1 MKKFI
6 CVTFILTTL
15 MTLVFGISAQA
26 AVEQPISFLQDDTE
40 WGSESY
46 SIVGSRSQTIATSG
60 CGPTSMAMV
69 LNYYVDETITPLQTS
84 IFALEN
90 NHRTRYDGTSWAY
103 FGDMAN
109 EYDLEFLQTASSVE
123 ALEWM
128 KKQEDPL
135 VICSMGPG
143 LWTSAGHFIVLWD
156 VEDGVAHINDPASTK
171 KSRTENSYNYM
182 ASQCKQYFCFNKPLP
197 KEELIQEVSVE
208 SSIITLDKSSLETLS
223 TIKNETEE
231 DKDFLQL
238 LPFNK
243 NNSYLFQ
250 NYS

>member
-1 MKKFI
+1 M
-6 CVTFILTTL
+6 TL
-15 MTLVFGISAQA
+15 MCGISAQA
-26 AVEQPISFLQDDTE
+26 AVEQPISFLQDDSE

-69 LNYYVDETITPLQTS
+69 LNYYVDDSITPLQTS

-90 NHRTRYDGTSWAY
+90 NHRTRYNGTSWAY
-103 FGDMAN
+103 FEDMAN

-128 KKQEDPL
+128 NTQEDPL

-156 VEDGVAHINDPASTK
+156 VENGVAHINDPASTK
-171 KSRTENSYNYM
+171 QSRTENSYNYM
-182 ASQCKQYFCFNKPLP
+182 ASQCKQYFCFNKESLSNEEIVTNVVTAMNNSVKNSVCYILESP
-197 KEELIQEVSVE
+197 KENQSPLIELIQP
-208 SSIITLDKSSLETLS
+208 I
-223 TIKNETEE
+223 
-231 DKDFLQL
+231 F
-238 LPFNK
+238 K
-243 NNSYLFQ
+243 NNSYLF
-250 NYS
+250 

>member
-1 MKKFI
+1 M
-6 CVTFILTTL
+6 TL
-15 MTLVFGISAQA
+15 MFTLSAQA
-26 AVEQPISFLQDDTE
+26 AVEQPISFLQDDNE

-46 SIVGSRSQTIATSG
+46 SIIGSRSQTIATSG

-69 LNYYVDETITPLQTS
+69 LNYYVDESITPIQTS

-103 FGDMAN
+103 FEDMAN

-128 KKQEDPL
+128 NTQEDPL

-156 VEDGVAHINDPASTK
+156 VENGVAHINDPASTK
-171 KSRTENSYNYM
+171 QSRTENSYNYM
-182 ASQCKQYFCFNKPLP
+182 ASQCKQYFCFNKESLPNEEIVTEMVTAMRSTVQNSVCCILESP
-197 KEELIQEVSVE
+197 KENQSPLIELIEP
-208 SSIITLDKSSLETLS
+208 I
-223 TIKNETEE
+223 
-231 DKDFLQL
+231 F
-238 LPFNK
+238 K

>member
-15 MTLVFGISAQA
+15 MTLVFGISVQA

-69 LNYYVDETITPLQTS
+69 LNYYIDESITPLQTS

-182 ASQCKQYFCFNKPLP
+182 ASQCKQYFCFNKKPLP
-197 KEELIQEVSVE
+197 EVVATDVVRVLDNAIEKSVCF
-208 SSIITLDKSSLETLS
+208 LETPKEKQPPLVEF
-223 TIKNETEE
+223 IKPLF
-231 DKDFLQL
+231 KDGNSF
-238 LPFNK
+238 
-243 NNSYLFQ
+243 NSYLF
-250 NYS
+250 

>member
-15 MTLVFGISAQA
+15 MTLMFGISAQA

-46 SIVGSRSQTIATSG
+46 SIIGDRSQTIGASG

-69 LNYYVDETITPLQTS
+69 LNYYIDNTITPLQTS
-84 IFALEN
+84 IYALEN
-90 NHRTRYDGTSWAY
+90 NHRTPNDGTSWSY
-103 FGDMAN
+103 FSDMAE

-128 KKQEDPL
+128 NTKEDPL

-143 LWTSAGHFIVLWD
+143 LWTTEGHFILLWD
-156 VEDGVAHINDPASTK
+156 VEDGTAHINDPSSTK
-171 KSRTENSYNYM
+171 QARLENSYRYM
-182 ASQCKQYFCFNKPLP
+182 SSQCQQYFCYDRPLNDILLNESYDLFY
-197 KEELIQEVSVE
+197 KICSEFFSV
-208 SSIITLDKSSLETLS
+208 T
-223 TIKNETEE
+223 
-231 DKDFLQL
+231 
-238 LPFNK
+238 
-243 NNSYLFQ
+243 
-250 NYS
+250 NYVM